1 VLAVSTVTES
11 HRETR
16 EKVARNLVQ
25 QRKRAGISTRRLAR
39 ESGVDERL
47 LRRYEAATHQPS
59 TTNLLRISAV
69 IGQSLEWFYGN
80 HDDGARDG

>member
-1 VLAVSTVTES
+1 VGAVSTVTEN

-16 EKVARNLVQ
+16 ERVASNLEH
-25 QRKRAGISTRRLAR
+25 QRKDAGVSIRRLAR

-59 TTNLLRISAV
+59 TTNLLKISAV
-69 IGQSLEWFYGN
+69 IGQSLEWFYEN
-80 HDDGARDG
+80 HDDGARSG